1 MISQDNM
8 ITLEGLIK
16 SYKMGKE
23 NLVVLK
29 GLNLQVKKGEL
40 VAIMGASGS
49 GKTTLLNIVGCLD
62 RPTTGKYYFEDKEV
76 SRLKSSDLAR
86 MRGQKIGFIFQ
97 TFNLLSRI
105 TALGNVELGM
115 TYAGGVDR
123 QRAIEALG
131 KVGLGK
137 RTHHLPL
144 ELSGGEQQRVAIARA
159 IVKDPILFLA
169 DEPTGQLDS
178 KSGEEV
184 ISILLSLNAE
194 QGTTLVMVTHDA
206 SIAHR
211 CKRIIHIKDG
221 EITGEENV

>member
-1 MISQDNM
+1 M

-62 RPTTGKYYFEDKEV
+62 RPTAGKYYFEDKEV